1 MFLGNLKIGTRLA
14 LAFAIILATILGI
27 IALSVS
33 RLESQDRLL
42 SEFVDDD
49 VPGVVNSLKLANSV
63 LESARRD
70 SNIFVLNPER
80 IPEELEGL
88 RDQRKQRTENSN
100 AIEKMVDTEV
110 GHALFEDTVAA
121 RQNSIPDEDE
131 LFRLVEANRL
141 DEAKRLLVD
150 EVRPQQLE
158 YLSQIYK
165 LVDYHV
171 SLIARE
177 RKKAQADYTSGRA
190 MILGIGALA
199 VFLSAGFAFLIARTI
214 TQPLRRAVETARRVA
229 SGDLSDNIETKAGDE
244 TGQLLLALKDMMRS
258 LAANEELRRRASQ
271 DEARFKALLEAA
283 PDAIVIVDRAGKIQL
298 VNSQAE
304 KLFGYARAEM
314 LKQEIEALMPA
325 RFHEKHADYR
335 ERLFSNPEGRA
346 MGAARELYGRRK
358 DGREFPVEVSL
369 SLLETE
375 EGILLSSA
383 IRDITDRKAIENELK
398 EKNVALESAS
408 RAKGLFLA
416 NMSHEIRT
424 PMNGII
430 GTLDVLQQ
438 SSLMGP
444 QVELVSLIHES
455 AHSLLTIIDDILDFS
470 KIEAGRMEIER
481 LPMSVADVVEKS
493 CNLVDRL
500 AERKREMLTVYA
512 DPRIPATVIGD
523 ASRLRQILINLL
535 SNAIKFSGGREVTGR
550 VSVRAELLSLQAER
564 AVVEFRVTDNGI
576 GMDDSA
582 LGRIFTSFSQADVS
596 TTRKFGGTGLGLAI
610 CKQLA
615 TLMDG
620 EISVETQV
628 DIGST
633 FIVRLPFDLAP
644 EPAETA
650 DAISLIRGLTCL
662 VVGEHSGMA
671 HDLAS
676 YLEADAAL
684 VARVPDLAAAGEWT
698 RERPP
703 GLAVWIIEAG
713 EDLPVI
719 GELQS
724 ALQIRADLDLRV
736 VLVVIGRGRRR
747 NPRAEADGI
756 ILIDGNSLNR
766 RVLSKAVAIAA
777 GRASAE
783 PEAPAGR
790 PAARRVR
797 VPTRDEA
804 LRRHRLILVAE
815 DNEINQ
821 KVIREQLGLLGYAAD
836 IVNTGREA
844 LERSKSGQYALLLTD
859 LHMPEMDGYDLT
871 LQIRLAEAGRVRM
884 PIIALTAN
892 ALKGEAERCL
902 AVGMD
907 DYLSK
912 PAPLGALEAA
922 LKKWMPA
929 PVVAMAS
936 QPPSMVASQVPSSA
950 PVQVSAL
957 EALIGKNPQL
967 IQEFLQE
974 FAVNA
979 AGLAV
984 ELSDA
989 CMDRQARAAAEIAH
1003 KLKSSSRSVGALRLG
1018 ELCAAMEAAGNAG
1031 DPAVLRELLPGFQTE
1046 MALVE
1051 DYLRSLRVARDE
1063 PAELSV

>member
-1 MFLGNLKIGTRLA
+1 MRSRKLPTRKWEGR
-14 LAFAIILATILGI
+14 F
-27 IALSVS
+27 S
-33 RLESQDRLL
+33 RARL
-42 SEFVDDD
+42 
-49 VPGVVNSLKLANSV
+49 
-63 LESARRD
+63 
-70 SNIFVLNPER
+70 
-80 IPEELEGL
+80 
-88 RDQRKQRTENSN
+88 Q
-100 AIEKMVDTEV
+100 
-110 GHALFEDTVAA
+110 
-121 RQNSIPDEDE
+121 
-131 LFRLVEANRL
+131 
-141 DEAKRLLVD
+141 
-150 EVRPQQLE
+150 VRPQQLE

-177 RKKAQADYTSGRA
+177 RNKAQADYTVGRA
-190 MILGIGALA
+190 MILRIGALA
-199 VFLSAGFAFLIARTI
+199 VFLSAGFAFLITRTI
-214 TQPLRRAVETARRVA
+214 TLPLRRAVETARRVA
-229 SGDLSDNIETKAGDE
+229 SGDLSDDIETEARDE
-244 TGQLLLALKDMMRS
+244 TGQLLVALKDMMHS
-258 LAANEELRRRASQ
+258 LAANEELRRRTGQ
-271 DEARFKALLEAA
+271 VEARFKALLEAA

-304 KLFGYARAEM
+304 KLFGYPRAEM
-314 LKQEIEALMPA
+314 LKQDIEALMPS
-325 RFHEKHADYR
+325 RFHEKHAGHRD
-335 ERLFSNPEGRA
+335 RLFSNPEGRA
-346 MGAARELYGRRK
+346 MGTGRELYGRRK
-358 DGREFPVEVSL
+358 DGQEFPVEVSL

-375 EGILLSSA
+375 EGILVSSA
-383 IRDITDRKAIENELK
+383 IRDITDRKSIENELK
-398 EKNVALESAS
+398 EKNVALERAS

-416 NMSHEIRT
+416 SMSHEIRT

-455 AHSLLTIIDDILDFS
+455 AHSLLTIVDDILDFS
-470 KIEAGRMEIER
+470 KIEAGRLEIER

-500 AERKREMLTVYA
+500 AERKREILTVYA
-512 DPRIPATVIGD
+512 DPAIPTTLIGD

-535 SNAIKFSGGREVTGR
+535 SNAIKFSGDREVTGQ
-550 VSVRAELLSLQAER
+550 VSLRAELMSRQAER

-615 TLMDG
+615 TLMGGD
-620 EISVETQV
+620 ISVETQV
-628 DIGST
+628 NRGST
-633 FIVRLPFDLAP
+633 FTVRLPFDLAP
-644 EPAETA
+644 EPVGTA
-650 DAISLIRGLTCL
+650 DAVSPIGGLTCL
-662 VVGEHSGMA
+662 VVGEHAGMA
-671 HDLAS
+671 GDLAS

-684 VARVPDLAAAGEWT
+684 VARVPDLAAADEWT
-698 RERPP
+698 RENPP
-703 GLAVWIIEAG
+703 GLAVWIVEAG
-713 EDLPVI
+713 EGLPVFDA
-719 GELQS
+719 QS

-766 RVLSKAVAIAA
+766 RVLSKTVAIAA

-783 PEAPAGR
+783 PETPIGR
-790 PAARRVR
+790 HAASRVR

-804 LRRHRLILVAE
+804 LRQHRLILVAE

-821 KVIREQLGLLGYAAD
+821 KVIREQLGLLGCVAD
-836 IVNTGREA
+836 IANTGREA
-844 LERSKSGQYALLLTD
+844 LERSKSGQYALLFTD

-912 PAPLGALEAA
+912 PAPLGALAAA
-922 LKKWMPA
+922 LEKWMPA
-929 PVVAMAS
+929 PAVAMTS
-936 QPPSMVASQVPSSA
+936 PPPSMGASQVPSSA

-957 EALIGKNPQL
+957 EALVGTNPQL
-967 IQEFLQE
+967 IQEFLDE

-989 CMDRQARAAAEIAH
+989 CKDLNSDAAAGIAH
-1003 KLKSSSRSVGALRLG
+1003 KLKSSSRSVGALRLAD
-1018 ELCAAMEAAGNAG
+1018 LCAAMEAAGNAG
-1031 DPAVLRELLPGFQTE
+1031 DLAVLREFLPAFQAE
-1046 MALVE
+1046 IALVE
-1051 DYLRSLRVARDE
+1051 DYLRSLRAACDE
-1063 PAELSV
+1063 PAEMSI